1 MKVFTKIV
9 EIQEHIRQLK
19 RAGKQI
25 GFVPTMGYL
34 HAGHLSLI
42 EAAVKENDLVVVSIF
57 VNPKQFGPR
66 EDFAE
71 YPRDLERDLDLISQ
85 AGGEIVF
92 IPETAEIYPEN
103 FQSYVEVRE
112 ITANLCGAKRPGHF
126 LGVATVVNKL
136 FNIIKPD
143 KAYFGQKDAQQCQV
157 IKRMVL
163 DLNMDVEIIVCPI
176 VREADGLALSS
187 RNVYLNQEERKQATV
202 LSQALFKAQEL
213 IRDGE
218 RDSTT
223 IKNIMEKMIT
233 QKPLAKIDYIS
244 IVDEITLQD
253 VQHLNQNILIALA
266 VKFGNTRL
274 IDNIILEVL

>member
-163 DLNMDVEIIVCPI
+163 DLNMDVEIIICPI

-244 IVDEITLQD
+244 IVDETTLQD

>member
-163 DLNMDVEIIVCPI
+163 DLNMDVEIIICPI

>member
-1 MKVFTKIV
+1 MKVFTKIL
-9 EIQEHIRQLK
+9 EIQEHIKQLK

-42 EAAVKENDLVVVSIF
+42 EAAVKENDLAVVSIF

>member
-42 EAAVKENDLVVVSIF
+42 EAAVKENDLAVVSIF

-163 DLNMDVEIIVCPI
+163 DLNMDVEIIICPI

>member
-42 EAAVKENDLVVVSIF
+42 EAAVKENDLAVVSIF

-163 DLNMDVEIIVCPI
+163 DLNMDVEIIICPI

-244 IVDEITLQD
+244 IVDETTLQD

>member
-1 MKVFTKIV
+1 MKVFTKIL
-9 EIQEHIRQLK
+9 EIQEHIKQLK

-163 DLNMDVEIIVCPI
+163 DLNMDVEIIICPI

-244 IVDEITLQD
+244 IVDETTLQD

>member
-1 MKVFTKIV
+1 MKVFTKIL
-9 EIQEHIRQLK
+9 EIQEHIKQLK

-42 EAAVKENDLVVVSIF
+42 EAAVKENDLAVVSIF

-163 DLNMDVEIIVCPI
+163 DLNMDVEIIICPI